1 MSTHTYLRHKYHLIT
16 SLLPINYDWMTITHG
31 TLEWQ
36 PPISSQCKSQK
47 LKSYIRKNYSWCH
60 RKASFKFCEV
70 ENSRK
75 AFQEMRAIIYKY
87 YPFQKWGEKKTHKY
101 YLVEKHVNSLHIFS
115 QANTS
120 VPTENTSF

>member
-1 MSTHTYLRHKYHLIT
+1 MAIT
-16 SLLPINYDWMTITHG
+16 RG
-31 TLEWQ
+31 TLRVATTNIIAMQ
-36 PPISSQCKSQK
+36 KSKIEKLHQK
-47 LKSYIRKNYSWCH
+47 KIILGVTGKHLST
-60 RKASFKFCEV
+60 FKFFEV